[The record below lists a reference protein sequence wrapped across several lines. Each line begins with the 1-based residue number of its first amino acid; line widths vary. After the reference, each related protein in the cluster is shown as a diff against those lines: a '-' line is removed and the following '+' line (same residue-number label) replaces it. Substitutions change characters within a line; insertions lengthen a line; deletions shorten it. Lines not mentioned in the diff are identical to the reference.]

1 MGGRRW
7 EQVSKMSDN
16 VMEKLSALGEL
27 LKIGG
32 TEVGVKMNA
41 GMTSMSFKVKELVQ
55 GLNQVDKVVED
66 ATAETLDE
74 PDLATNLELCDM
86 KAFSEVAVEQVLDE
100 MVKLIDDPQTVVNNR
115 NKALTLIE
123 AWGESS
129 DELRYL
135 PVYEETYKSL
145 KSRGIR
151 FPGRDNESLA
161 PIFTPPRSVSASESS
176 PNLAQRLDRE
186 IPAQT
191 FSAEQTKEAFDVA
204 RNSIE
209 LLTSVLSS
217 SPQQY
222 AIEGNE
228 ALLFEALN
236 VNDEIQKV
244 FSRRL
249 LSSEIMLGTGIEQE
263 TFLSDHEESV
273 LWTLTA
279 SGQFSIKSAWQG
291 LRSPSPEHSIDY
303 WLWTNLIAPES
314 ERLLKNVVRVNHQE
328 EAGLFYIPIFTTISF
343 FLMEK
348 QQCKALYR
356 EALKWVTDQPAWKRS
371 KGRDHILPVHHPS
384 YFKSVRRYMKTAIW
398 LLPDMDSTG
407 NWYKPGQVSL
417 EKDLILPYVP
427 IVHFVSGRVG

>member
-1 MGGRRW
+1 
-7 EQVSKMSDN
+7 MSDN
-16 VMEKLSALGEL
+16 LMEKLSALGER

-32 TEVGVKMNA
+32 AEVGRKMSA

-55 GLNQVDKVVED
+55 GPNQVDKVVED

-74 PDLATNLELCDM
+74 PDWATNLELCDM
-86 KAFSEVAVEQVLDE
+86 VNHDRINSVDLIRGIKKRIMLKSPRVQYLAMVLLETLVKNCEKAFSEVAAERVLDE

-161 PIFTPPRSVSASESS
+161 PIFTPPRSVSASESN
-176 PNLAQRLDRE
+176 PNLAQQLDRE

-217 SPQQY
+217 SPQQDALEDDLTTTLVRQCHRSQY
-222 AIEGNE
+222 TVQRIIETAGDNE

-244 FSRRL
+244 ISRYEDLKKPSVVHREPEPAMIPVAVEPDDSPHFGKEDAL
-249 LSSEIMLGTGIEQE
+249 IRKSATTRAAGPAGHNDEMMDDLDEMIFGTKSGGTSE
-263 TFLSDHEESV
+263 
-273 LWTLTA
+273 
-279 SGQFSIKSAWQG
+279 SGQDTSKKPQPTKDD
-291 LRSPSPEHSIDY
+291 L
-303 WLWTNLIAPES
+303 
-314 ERLLKNVVRVNHQE
+314 
-328 EAGLFYIPIFTTISF
+328 ISF
-343 FLMEK
+343 
-348 QQCKALYR
+348 
-356 EALKWVTDQPAWKRS
+356 
-371 KGRDHILPVHHPS
+371 
-384 YFKSVRRYMKTAIW
+384 
-398 LLPDMDSTG
+398 
-407 NWYKPGQVSL
+407 
-417 EKDLILPYVP
+417 
-427 IVHFVSGRVG
+427 